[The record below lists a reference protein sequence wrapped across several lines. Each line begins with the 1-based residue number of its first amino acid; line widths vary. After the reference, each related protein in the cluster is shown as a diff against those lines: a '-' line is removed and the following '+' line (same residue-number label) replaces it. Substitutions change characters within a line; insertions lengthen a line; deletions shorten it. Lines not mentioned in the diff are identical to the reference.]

1 MPDQPDLFDPPAAAE
16 APAEPDASEALARE
30 KGPKERL
37 YLADAM
43 ALAYRAHFAFI
54 SRPLINSKGKD
65 TSAAYGFVVSLLKLL
80 EDAHPEHIA
89 VVFDAVGPGGTFRD
103 ALYDAYKANRPPMPD
118 GLRDSLPYIKE
129 LVRAFDIPVLEVP
142 GVEADDV
149 IGTLARRAAEEGV
162 ETVIVSPD
170 KDFRQLL
177 SDCVSMFRPAYK
189 GEAFDLETDETFRER
204 YGVEPRQ
211 FIDILALLGDSSDN
225 VPGVP
230 GIGEKTAPQLIQE
243 YGSIENLLEHAE
255 EIKSK
260 RVREG
265 LLNHREAALLSKQ
278 LVTIDTDVPLDV
290 DWHTL
295 RRTPPDLD
303 AIERLFEELE
313 FGDRLRRRVE
323 AYAKGERVR
332 PKGFTTLPE
341 GDPSLAFDFGPYEPV
356 TAMAEAGADYVTALE
371 ETDLPAAAARLDGV
385 DLFALDTETTSVDQ
399 MHASLVGVSLAEAE
413 HRAVY
418 LPTPM
423 PDGTQTEAVLD
434 AIRAPLEDEAVLKVG
449 HNLKYDLVVLRR
461 HGLTVR
467 GPLFDTMVAHYL
479 IEPEASHRLDD
490 VASFY
495 LNYRPQPITD
505 LIGTGKN
512 QRSMRDV
519 PIEEVGPYACEDADV
534 ALRLMPLL
542 KAKLA
547 EDGLLAIAEEIEFPL
562 IPVLAEMEMAGVKV
576 DERILKEI
584 STELEGELAAL
595 EAEIYRLAG
604 RPFTIGSPKQIG
616 EVLFNPPPTDEERA
630 AAARW
635 VEEVADPA
643 ASGKTKKQLA
653 EEAPTFGLGLM
664 PIEKTGSGAPST
676 NERVLAELA
685 TEHPLPALILDWRR
699 LAKLK
704 STYVDKLPELV
715 HPETGRVH
723 TDFNQAVTATGRLSS
738 SNPNLQNI
746 PIRTERGREIRRA
759 FVAEA
764 GCRLVSADYA
774 QIELRIIAHMSGD
787 PGLIAAFREGLDIH
801 TATAA
806 RVFDVPVGEVT
817 RFMRDRVK
825 QVNYGIPYG
834 ISAFGLAQRLRIGTK
849 EAQKLIDTYRAS
861 YPEVGRFL
869 DEQLELARER
879 GYVETLLGRRRYVP
893 QITSRNPAERALAE
907 RVAVNMP

>member
-1 MPDQPDLFDPPAAAE
+1 
-16 APAEPDASEALARE
+16 
-30 KGPKERL
+30 
-37 YLADAM
+37 
-43 ALAYRAHFAFI
+43 
-54 SRPLINSKGKD
+54 
-65 TSAAYGFVVSLLKLL
+65 
-80 EDAHPEHIA
+80 
-89 VVFDAVGPGGTFRD
+89 
-103 ALYDAYKANRPPMPD
+103 
-118 GLRDSLPYIKE
+118 
-129 LVRAFDIPVLEVP
+129 
-142 GVEADDV
+142 
-149 IGTLARRAAEEGV
+149 LARRAAEEGV

-303 AIERLFEELE
+303 ALSALFEELE
-313 FGDRLRRRVE
+313 FGHRLRRRVE

-356 TAMAEAGADYVTALE
+356 TAMAEAGADYVTALG

-413 HRAVY
+413 RRAVY

-490 VASFY
+490 VASAY

-519 PIEEVGPYACEDADV
+519 PIEEIGPYACEDADV

-576 DERILKEI
+576 DEGVLRQI
-584 STELEGELAAL
+584 SADLEGQIAAL
-595 EAEIYRLAG
+595 EVEIYALAG
-604 RPFTIGSPKQIG
+604 REFTIGSPKQI
-616 EVLFNPPPTDEERA
+616 
-630 AAARW
+630 
-635 VEEVADPA
+635 
-643 ASGKTKKQLA
+643 
-653 EEAPTFGLGLM
+653 
-664 PIEKTGSGAPST
+664 
-676 NERVLAELA
+676 
-685 TEHPLPALILDWRR
+685 
-699 LAKLK
+699 
-704 STYVDKLPELV
+704 
-715 HPETGRVH
+715 
-723 TDFNQAVTATGRLSS
+723 
-738 SNPNLQNI
+738 
-746 PIRTERGREIRRA
+746 
-759 FVAEA
+759 
-764 GCRLVSADYA
+764 
-774 QIELRIIAHMSGD
+774 
-787 PGLIAAFREGLDIH
+787 
-801 TATAA
+801 
-806 RVFDVPVGEVT
+806 
-817 RFMRDRVK
+817 
-825 QVNYGIPYG
+825 
-834 ISAFGLAQRLRIGTK
+834 
-849 EAQKLIDTYRAS
+849 
-861 YPEVGRFL
+861 
-869 DEQLELARER
+869 
-879 GYVETLLGRRRYVP
+879 
-893 QITSRNPAERALAE
+893 
-907 RVAVNMP
+907 